1 MSRVPTGTRDSEL
14 GPARRY
20 ASAGARTQN
29 SGPVPGVTR
38 YLAGPAAE
46 QTPRMGASITGLRMA
61 CRCYRRR
68 GYLHRG
74 KGTTAVAAPA
84 GAVVLVHGWCS
95 RSCWIVT
102 RWGCPSRAHA
112 SPMGSVLGGEDRRL
126 MLAHRERPCTFP
138 SEPERHILSNTVL
151 HTIGDRQRAIF
162 ERKKSQPTT
171 KMCRRILSTRTVLPP
186 PARRPY
192 TCVHLPF
199 PLQDPSRYPSALRPI
214 CSIKEQCRP

>member
-14 GPARRY
+14 GPARHY

-38 YLAGPAAE
+38 YLVGPAAE

-138 SEPERHILSNTVL
+138 SEPERHKLSNTL
-151 HTIGDRQRAIF
+151 HTIGDRQRAIC
-162 ERKKSQPTT
+162 ERKKSQPQR
-171 KMCRRILSTRTVLPP
+171 KCAVEYSPHAPSFR
-186 PARRPY
+186 
-192 TCVHLPF
+192 
-199 PLQDPSRYPSALRPI
+199 PLQDGHTLVYIFHFPYRICHATRALCAPYA
-214 CSIKEQCRP
+214 Q